1 MKKTKIV
8 ATIGPASDTKEMFT
22 ELVKAGVNVARLN
35 FSHGTHEEH
44 QKRIDM
50 IKEVRKELGIPV
62 AIMLDT
68 KGPEIRI
75 GKFKNGRIDILQG
88 QNFMLTTEDILG
100 DETKVSVSYRG
111 LPNDVQ
117 VGGRILIDDGLVEF
131 EIVEKTDTAIKLIA
145 INSGELSNRK
155 GVNVPNTKINL
166 PSLTEGDIED
176 IKFGIKNDVDYI
188 AASFIRTREDVLS
201 IRLILEQNKGY
212 NIKVIS
218 KIENREGVI
227 NMDRILEVSDGIM
240 IARGD
245 LGVEIYP
252 EEIPHVQKE
261 LIRKCMAVGKI
272 SITATQMLDSMI
284 RNPRPTRAE
293 VTDVA
298 NAILDGTSCVM
309 LSGETA
315 AGKFPLRAVEMM
327 AGIAL
332 KTEEKTIYEE
342 FSKIYTD
349 YYEINITNSIASA
362 TCKIAKEL
370 NASAII
376 TLTKSGH
383 TAEAISKFRPNMD
396 ILAFT
401 DSAEVERE
409 LCGVWG
415 VHPVL
420 IGTHTDELTAFDEG
434 IQKCMGNV
442 LKEGDLV
449 VLTAGLPMGKCGST
463 NMLKVEILS
472 KMLAKG
478 MGIGEGMVTAKA
490 IIANSKEELLNGF
503 QDGDIIVTIG
513 MDRDMVSFV
522 DRASGIITEE
532 AGLTSSGAIIGL
544 NMKKPTVVGV
554 TDATKSI
561 KSGDII
567 TINVKTGEIYK
578 GEIKNE

>member
-1 MKKTKIV
+1 
-8 ATIGPASDTKEMFT
+8 
-22 ELVKAGVNVARLN
+22 
-35 FSHGTHEEH
+35 
-44 QKRIDM
+44 
-50 IKEVRKELGIPV
+50 
-62 AIMLDT
+62 
-68 KGPEIRI
+68 
-75 GKFKNGRIDILQG
+75 
-88 QNFMLTTEDILG
+88 
-100 DETKVSVSYRG
+100 
-111 LPNDVQ
+111 
-117 VGGRILIDDGLVEF
+117 
-131 EIVEKTDTAIKLIA
+131 
-145 INSGELSNRK
+145 
-155 GVNVPNTKINL
+155 
-166 PSLTEGDIED
+166 
-176 IKFGIKNDVDYI
+176 
-188 AASFIRTREDVLS
+188 
-201 IRLILEQNKGY
+201 
-212 NIKVIS
+212 
-218 KIENREGVI
+218 
-227 NMDRILEVSDGIM
+227 
-240 IARGD
+240 
-245 LGVEIYP
+245 
-252 EEIPHVQKE
+252 
-261 LIRKCMAVGKI
+261 
-272 SITATQMLDSMI
+272 
-284 RNPRPTRAE
+284 
-293 VTDVA
+293 
-298 NAILDGTSCVM
+298 
-309 LSGETA
+309 
-315 AGKFPLRAVEMM
+315 
-327 AGIAL
+327 
-332 KTEEKTIYEE
+332 
-342 FSKIYTD
+342 
-349 YYEINITNSIASA
+349 
-362 TCKIAKEL
+362 
-370 NASAII
+370 
-376 TLTKSGH
+376 
-383 TAEAISKFRPNMD
+383 MD